1 MVDCQPPIAHTQ
13 ISANR
18 IEIFGE
24 GEIDGELARR
34 HDWCEAVEVCKA
46 IAFLMCMRYDLA
58 DAEIL
63 LLLLLKIPRTHL
75 PSPLFCMYQPQTPDR
90 PDREPT
96 PTATTIERRP
106 AEVPLAAQP
115 SSSIETV
122 GASTTVKQ
130 QVRQLPRNN
139 TVPNWLKSLLVVQR
153 GSLIVFCSILV
164 LSSIAY
170 VCTVYTQSAW
180 KTQHGQLKRLQKH
193 ERQQGVMTENLKNQ
207 MAIVAE
213 QPDSGLVSPSPDRV
227 IIVPKA
233 PQRPA
238 KSLALAPAPAPAPT
252 YPSTL
257 PLGY

>member
-1 MVDCQPPIAHTQ
+1 
-13 ISANR
+13 
-18 IEIFGE
+18 
-24 GEIDGELARR
+24 
-34 HDWCEAVEVCKA
+34 
-46 IAFLMCMRYDLA
+46 
-58 DAEIL
+58 
-63 LLLLLKIPRTHL
+63 
-75 PSPLFCMYQPQTPDR
+75 MYQQQTPDR

-96 PTATTIERRP
+96 PTATKIERRP

-122 GASTTVKQ
+122 GTSTTGKQ

-139 TVPNWLKSLLVVQR
+139 TVPNWLTSLLVVQR

-180 KTQHGQLKRLQKH
+180 KTQHGQLKRLQKQ
-193 ERQQGVMTENLKNQ
+193 ERQQGVMNENLKHQ
-207 MAIVAE
+207 MAIIAE

-238 KSLALAPAPAPAPT
+238 KSLALAPAPAPSPAPT
-252 YPSTL
+252 SSSTL